1 MTQVNTSN
9 ESSERNKSNESG
21 ASAACNAGT
30 ACNAGSAGIACN
42 AGKSGSADNP
52 NSSWIVAALDIG
64 GTKIAGA
71 LVCYD
76 TKQGSDQACE
86 QGVSPEASSVTS
98 RAASRVTPHAASRV
112 TPRVVNYLSIP
123 TQAHHGGEHVF
134 TRACGLVSEL
144 VAQTKLHPHAIGV
157 SAAGVVNPSDGSI
170 AYANNLMP
178 GWTGIQLAQ
187 RMQHAHGI
195 PCFSLGDVH
204 AHALGEVR
212 FGCAQG
218 FSSALMVAIGTGLGG
233 AYIVDGHIVTGAHGA
248 AGHLGHSLHHLAA
261 QTVCS
266 CGGVGHAES
275 VTSGTAI
282 CARYQGKQIGDPL
295 DETCMGAE
303 ISKRAAH
310 GEPHAQDVLRFCGN
324 ALGQAIGS
332 WCNLFDPEAVVISG
346 SVVRAGDLWKQ
357 ALEQGFSQQVM
368 PPLRST
374 KLLFGT
380 LESHAPLLGAAEYAR
395 DRLLCP
401 HDQHV

>member
-1 MTQVNTSN
+1 MTQVDTSN
-9 ESSERNKSNESG
+9 QSCKRNESG
-21 ASAACNAGT
+21 TSHACHAPAAC
-30 ACNAGSAGIACN
+30 SAV
-42 AGKSGSADNP
+42 NP
-52 NSSWIVAALDIG
+52 NSTWIVAALDIG

-76 TKQGSDQACE
+76 TDQGCDQASE
-86 QGVSPEASSVTS
+86 QGVSPAVP
-98 RAASRVTPHAASRV
+98 RVKPHVTPHV

-144 VAQTKLHPHAIGV
+144 MAQTKLHPHAIGV
-157 SAAGVVNPSDGSI
+157 SAAGVVKPSDGSI

-195 PCFSLGDVH
+195 PCVSLGDVH

-248 AGHLGHSLHHLAA
+248 AGHLGHSLHHLAV

-282 CARYQGKQIGDPL
+282 CARYQGKQIGDLL

-357 ALEQGFSQQVM
+357 ALEQGFTEQVM

-374 KLLFGT
+374 KLLFGS
-380 LESHAPLLGAAEYAR
+380 LENNAPLLGAAEYAR
-395 DRLLCP
+395 DRLLCS

>member
-30 ACNAGSAGIACN
+30 ACNAGSAHG
-42 AGKSGSADNP
+42 AGKSGSADNT

-76 TKQGSDQACE
+76 TEQGSDQACE

-98 RAASRVTPHAASRV
+98 RAASRV

-144 VAQTKLHPHAIGV
+144 VAQTKLPPHAIGV

-195 PCFSLGDVH
+195 PCVSLGDVH

-218 FSSALMVAIGTGLGG
+218 FTSALMVAIGTGLGG

>member
-1 MTQVNTSN
+1 MTQVDTSN
-9 ESSERNKSNESG
+9 QSCKRNESG
-21 ASAACNAGT
+21 TSHACHVSAACNAG
-30 ACNAGSAGIACN
+30 
-42 AGKSGSADNP
+42 SADSP

-76 TKQGSDQACE
+76 TEQGCDQASE
-86 QGVSPEASSVTS
+86 QGVSPAVP
-98 RAASRVTPHAASRV
+98 RVKPHV

-144 VAQTKLHPHAIGV
+144 MAQTKLHPHAIGV

-195 PCFSLGDVH
+195 PCVSLGDVH

-357 ALEQGFSQQVM
+357 ALEQGFTEQVM

-374 KLLFGT
+374 KLLFGS
-380 LESHAPLLGAAEYAR
+380 LENNAPLLGAAEYAR
-395 DRLLCP
+395 DSLLCSL
-401 HDQHV
+401 DQHV

>member
-9 ESSERNKSNESG
+9 ESSERNKSNEGG
-21 ASAACNAGT
+21 AST

-76 TKQGSDQACE
+76 TGQGCKQACE
-86 QGVSPEASSVTS
+86 QGVSSEASSVTS
-98 RAASRVTPHAASRV
+98 REASRVTPHAASRV

-195 PCFSLGDVH
+195 PCVSLGDVH

-395 DRLLCP
+395 DRLLCQ

>member
-195 PCFSLGDVH
+195 PCVSLGDVH

-218 FSSALMVAIGTGLGG
+218 FASALMVAIGTGLGG

-310 GEPHAQDVLRFCGN
+310 GEPHAQEVLRFCGN

-395 DRLLCP
+395 DRLLCL
-401 HDQHV
+401 HDQYI